1 MKRILNLI
9 ALILLTIAATAK
21 TYYAKPN
28 GTGDGTSYDKAGA
41 FTTLVSQLTA
51 GDILYC
57 MGGQYDY
64 SNTISINVSGNSNNF
79 VNIWAYEGEKPIFDF
94 RKVAYGS
101 RGISNSGNYVY
112 MKGLTIRYSGKNGLL
127 NSGSYCKFEL
137 LDVYGHGD
145 TGVQMKGGHSNLILN
160 CDSHDN
166 FDYELGGLN
175 AADFGGNAD
184 GFADKQ
190 YTGGGNT
197 YRGCR
202 AWNNSDDG
210 WDFFQHVSGGYGPT
224 IIEECICYN
233 NGPGYYNMEGHAR
246 YEKDK
251 AWFDQFAGEGIDV
264 TSKREGSPKY
274 RVTLANYINLG
285 NANGF
290 KLGGE
295 RTKHD
300 VILRNSLS
308 AYNGVTFHLDAS
320 LGAKGIDQNN
330 NGGEM
335 WIYNNTS
342 CYNAKNYGFDQ
353 SACGTAHLYNNL
365 TYKGK
370 NGDVINCASYEEKN
384 NSWNIS
390 GLTVTDAD
398 FESVDVEG
406 QILGARKADGSLPDY
421 TCMRPK
427 STSVLIDK
435 GTTDT
440 GLPYYG
446 QAPDLGC
453 FEYNNGGTPH
463 MPATLTVTGNATQA
477 VKAGRAIQT
486 VTITAGGSATGI
498 ERTDNTTVPGVT
510 VEISGMTATI
520 SGTPTEAGTYVM
532 TFVPTV
538 DFETDVMATITL
550 NVSDASAPV
559 VAYVTNGTTG
569 TSDADAKIVAAIRSA
584 FMVEV
589 KDANSTPDLSECDA
603 LVISPVPSSGAA
615 GVAGLKNYNLPTV
628 LLKPWMMKNG
638 VWNWGTAVNTSDV
651 AVNVSDATHE
661 IFQDVEINDGKL
673 QLFSSASGNAV
684 TAISQ
689 PTSWQ
694 DYTVLA
700 APTSNNG
707 YISIADLTGATLNGS
722 KIDNRYIMI
731 GVSEAST
738 ANLTAQ
744 AQKLIRN
751 AVYYVLGMDI
761 PTGVVKVNGNG
772 NVNGNANG
780 NVNVNLVGQKV
791 SDSYNGIVISNGK
804 KVLK

>member
-1 MKRILNLI
+1 MKRILLF
-9 ALILLTIAATAK
+9 AVMMLTMSMMLSAK

-28 GTGDGTSYDKAGA
+28 GTGDGSSPEKAGA
-41 FTTLVSQLTA
+41 FTTLVNQLKA

-64 SNTISINVSGNSNNF
+64 SNTISLNVSGNSEAY
-79 VNIWAYEGEKPIFDF
+79 VNIWAYEGETPVFDF

-166 FDYELGGLN
+166 FDYELGGLT

-224 IIEECICYN
+224 IIEDCICYN

-251 AWFDQFAGEGIDV
+251 AWFDQFAGDGIDV
-264 TSKREGSPKY
+264 TSKRDGSPKY

-300 VILRNSLS
+300 VILRNCLS

-365 TYKGK
+365 TYMGK

-384 NSWNIS
+384 NSWNIA
-390 GLTVTDAD
+390 GLTVTDAE
-398 FESVDVEG
+398 FESVDVES
-406 QILGARKADGSLPDY
+406 QILGARKADGSLPDM

-427 STSVLIDK
+427 PTSVLIDK

-453 FEYNNGGTPH
+453 FEYNDGGTAHIP
-463 MPATLTVTGNATQA
+463 PTLTAAGNTTQA
-477 VKAGRAIQT
+477 LKAGRQMQT
-486 VTITAGGSATGI
+486 VTLTAGGSATGI
-498 ERTDNTTVPGVT
+498 ERTDNTMIEGVT
-510 VEISGMTATI
+510 VAISGLTATI
-520 SGTPTEAGTYVM
+520 SGTPTQAGKYVM

-538 DFETDVMATITL
+538 DFDTDVKVTVTL

-569 TSDADAKIVAAIRSA
+569 TSDADAKIVEAIRTA

-589 KDANSTPDLSECDA
+589 KDANSTPNLNECDA

-615 GVAGLKNYNLPTV
+615 AMAGLKNYNLPTV
-628 LLKPWMMKNG
+628 LLKPFMMKSG
-638 VWNWGTAVNTSDV
+638 VWNWGTAVNTQDV
-651 AVNVSDATHE
+651 AVNVTDATHK
-661 IFQDVEINDGKL
+661 IFQDVEISDGKL
-673 QLFSSASGNAV
+673 QLFTTASGNAV

-738 ANLTAQ
+738 ANITEQ
-744 AQKLIRN
+744 AQKLICN
-751 AVYYVLGMDI
+751 AVYYVLGMKI
-761 PTGVVKVNGNG
+761 PTSVMTMSEEVPVN
-772 NVNGNANG
+772 VP
-780 NVNVNLVGQKV
+780 VPVNLVGQQVGAGYK
-791 SDSYNGIVISNGK
+791 GIVISNGK
-804 KVLK
+804 KVLR